1 MAANTCES
9 VVGRLIEIA
18 VDAGYP
24 RPEDVDAMIAM
35 IGARFASLRPDES
48 AVIAADWR
56 GVRLM
61 GPETSARAHA
71 MLTRVSPRLERS
83 AILVSTHSS
92 TEMLQFVRLV
102 REAQHPSRRIFDTT
116 RPMHAW
122 LAEVLTPPEASR
134 LATFLA
140 RPAP

>member
-1 MAANTCES
+1 MGSNTCER

-35 IGARFASLRPDES
+35 IGEHVAALPPAKS

-56 GVRLM
+56 GVHLM
-61 GPETSARAHA
+61 RPDTSTRAHA

-102 REAQHPSRRIFDTT
+102 REAQHPSRRIFDSIE
-116 RPMHAW
+116 PMHAW
-122 LAEVLTPPEASR
+122 LAEVLSPAETTR